1 MRVLLDTDV
10 VLDLVLAREPFDHA
24 TSALFKLHEQGSID
38 AYIAAITPVNVF
50 YIVRKLKGVDEARQ
64 TIKLLLASLTV
75 CPLHKSI
82 LEEADKLPFTDYED
96 AVQHASATASSL
108 DVIVTR
114 DAGDYKNAML
124 PVLLPQEFLDK
135 LKSQQS

>member
-24 TSALFKLHEQGSID
+24 ARALFKLHEQGGID

-50 YIVRKLKGVDEARQ
+50 YIARKLKGVDEARQ
-64 TIKLLLASLTV
+64 AVKLLFASLTA

-82 LEEADKLPFTDYED
+82 LDEADNLPFRDYED
-96 AVQHASATASSL
+96 AVQHASATSSRL
-108 DVIVTR
+108 EVSVTR
-114 DAGDYKNAML
+114 DLGDYKNAML
-124 PVLLPQEFLDK
+124 PVLSPRELIDK